1 MQISCICLL
10 DCKYWYVPSIFHI
23 AQVYRIADLRLLYAN
38 AEQHIDRML
47 IGMIMSV
54 NEYVNELTCQT
65 FIV

>member
-1 MQISCICLL
+1 M
-10 DCKYWYVPSIFHI
+10 PSIFHI

-65 FIV
+65 FIVYYAIFSDVIYM

>member
-1 MQISCICLL
+1 M
-10 DCKYWYVPSIFHI
+10 PSIFHI